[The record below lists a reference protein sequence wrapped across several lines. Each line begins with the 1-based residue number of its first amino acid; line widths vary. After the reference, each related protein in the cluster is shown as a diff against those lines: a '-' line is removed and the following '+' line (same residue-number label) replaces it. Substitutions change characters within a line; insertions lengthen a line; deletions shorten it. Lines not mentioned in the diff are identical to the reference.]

1 MRRSAGARVARRAVG
16 SFEVQS
22 APRLLLHL
30 LEVALSAG
38 SVAWRLAA
46 RSAAEQAW
54 PAAAAAAAGLPNVV
68 ATAQAATVAEPA
80 ASPASQL
87 LARRSIPCAA
97 PFSSL
102 AATGAGRHS
111 LLPLSAAVSVRSHG
125 LAAALDATASGAS
138 SHAPQPPLFHRAALY
153 HSDSRSGLTSQPA
166 ASSSR
171 SAPSH
176 GGTAVPGI
184 SGASGPAPHFQ
195 RWLDGMRQQGFSVE
209 YDPDRG
215 KIEVKNP
222 AGRKLDLYVRQQSS
236 SPLRRKLWM
245 VGVAAAFGATLQAAG
260 PMEAGAV
267 LCALAF
273 ATMLIF
279 E

>member
-1 MRRSAGARVARRAVG
+1 MRAWVGRAVG

-22 APRLLLHL
+22 APQVAGFNL

-54 PAAAAAAAGLPNVV
+54 PAAAAAAAGLPMP
-68 ATAQAATVAEPA
+68 ATIAESA
-80 ASPASQL
+80 ASAASQL
-87 LARRSIPCAA
+87 QGRHALPCIAL
-97 PFSSL
+97 FSSL
-102 AATGAGRHS
+102 ATAAAGRHS
-111 LLPLSAAVSVRSHG
+111 LLPLSAGISFHSNG
-125 LAAALDATASGAS
+125 LAAALDVTALSGAS
-138 SHAPQPPLFHRAALY
+138 SHAPLQPVLHRAALY
-153 HSDSRSGLTSQPA
+153 HHDSRSDLTTQPLLA
-166 ASSSR
+166 SSR
-171 SAPSH
+171 STSAH
-176 GGTAVPGI
+176 GGAAGI
-184 SGASGPAPHFQ
+184 SGTSGPAPHFQ
-195 RWLDGMRQQGFSVE
+195 RWLDGMKQQGFSIE

-215 KIEVKNP
+215 KIEVKSP
-222 AGRKLDLYVRQQSS
+222 AGRKLDLYVRQHSS

-245 VGVAAAFGATLQAAG
+245 VGVAAAFGAMLQAAG
-260 PMEAGAV
+260 AMEAGAV